1 MTRLENCWILLPG
14 RRVGTGDVVI
24 ESGRIAA
31 VEERDCRPGR
41 LVMPGLVNCHGHTA
55 MTLLR
60 GLGGGLPLQRWLEE
74 AIFPV
79 EAKMK
84 PEDIR
89 AGALWGAMEMLAGGT
104 TAVADMYDFPA
115 VGAEAFKEAGIK
127 ANICRVGLNFVEGRL
142 EECVEFTRGWK
153 PDGVVADI
161 CIHSEYLTD
170 EEFCRNLAAANRELR
185 RPLHVHVSETKK
197 EHEECIRRHG
207 RTPMAFLADTGLLDH
222 GAYAAHCV
230 WCTDDDFRIMREKDV
245 TLVHNPTSNLK
256 LGSGIARIPEA
267 VAAGVKVALG
277 TDGCASN
284 DNLDMF
290 EEMHLASLVH
300 KGRLGDPAA
309 LSPWDVIDMATK
321 NGAAALGRRDSGEIA
336 PGKAA
341 DLCVV
346 DMSKP
351 HLVPAYDIPALIV
364 HSMHASDVEMTIVGG
379 EIVYERG
386 QWMNVD
392 HGRALYDLRCAVRRL
407 GAGAAASAGG
417 VS

>member
-1 MTRLENCWILLPG
+1 
-14 RRVGTGDVVI
+14 
-24 ESGRIAA
+24 
-31 VEERDCRPGR
+31 
-41 LVMPGLVNCHGHTA
+41 
-55 MTLLR
+55 
-60 GLGGGLPLQRWLEE
+60 
-74 AIFPV
+74 
-79 EAKMK
+79 
-84 PEDIR
+84 
-89 AGALWGAMEMLAGGT
+89 
-104 TAVADMYDFPA
+104 
-115 VGAEAFKEAGIK
+115 
-127 ANICRVGLNFVEGRL
+127 
-142 EECVEFTRGWK
+142 
-153 PDGVVADI
+153 
-161 CIHSEYLTD
+161 
-170 EEFCRNLAAANRELR
+170 
-185 RPLHVHVSETKK
+185 
-197 EHEECIRRHG
+197 
-207 RTPMAFLADTGLLDH
+207 MAFLADTGLLDH

-230 WCTDDDFRIMREKDV
+230 WCTDDDFRIMREKNV

-300 KGRLGDPAA
+300 KGRLGDPSA

-336 PGKAA
+336 PGKEA

-407 GAGAAASAGG
+407 GAGAAFSASGE
-417 VS
+417 S